1 MKKIDFIAKDGVQLT
16 GLLYDTA
23 KKKESI
29 IIAVHGMSSN
39 CFKKRDDVISKK
51 ANDNE
56 IDYFCFNN
64 RGSDLVKYIRKRVD
78 GKRQKILGGTSVED
92 VKESYYDIVGAILK
106 MKELGY
112 TNIYL
117 QGHSLGSTKVVY
129 TYSKLLEE
137 SNIEILSNIKGIILL
152 SLVDIPTVLK
162 YFLKDK
168 AEEYTKLAEE
178 KVNNGQGLDF
188 MPADSFIHPI
198 SAKTFLQYVKY
209 NDEFDFINILK
220 DEKLEVLNNINIPL
234 FMRWGNVQEMLM
246 QEAEV
251 YSKKVREIIKNENA
265 DIDYIDGADHGYHG
279 KEDLLATQIMNFIT
293 KN

>member
-1 MKKIDFIAKDGVQLT
+1 MRKVDFVAKDGVQLT
-16 GLLYDTA
+16 GLLYDSA
-23 KKKESI
+23 QEKENI

-51 ANDNE
+51 ANDNG

-92 VKESYYDIVGAILK
+92 VRESYYDIVGAILK

-129 TYSKLLEE
+129 TYSRLLEE

-162 YFLKDK
+162 FFLKDK
-168 AEEYTKLAEE
+168 TEEYTKLAEE
-178 KVNNGQGLDF
+178 KVNKGQGIEF

-220 DEKLEVLNNINIPL
+220 DEKLNVLNNINIPL
-234 FMRWGNVQEMLM
+234 FMRWGNVQEMIM

-251 YSKKVREIIKNENA
+251 YSKKVREIIRNENA

-279 KEDLLATQIMNFIT
+279 KEELLATQIMNFIT